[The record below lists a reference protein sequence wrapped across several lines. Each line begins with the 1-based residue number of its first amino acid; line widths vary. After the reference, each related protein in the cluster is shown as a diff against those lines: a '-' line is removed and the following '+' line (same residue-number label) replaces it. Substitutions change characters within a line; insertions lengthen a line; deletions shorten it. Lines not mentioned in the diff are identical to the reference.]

1 MAKFN
6 YTAMDASGKETK
18 GTVEAASREE
28 AQSIIRSKGLT
39 TLKLEGANALNSDLE
54 LSFME
59 KKPKPREMSV
69 FCNQMVSVLSA
80 GVGMADALSMIGEQT
95 ANPKLRKAVLGC
107 CKGIQ
112 SGDTLADCMKQYDV
126 FPEVFATM
134 VAAGE
139 ETGSLEKS
147 FSRMSERFEKD
158 AALKGM
164 IKGAMTYP
172 LILLIITIVVV
183 IIMLNFV
190 VPKFQDT
197 LQSMG
202 TDLPALTKA
211 VIAASDFMKANI
223 IPVII
228 GVVVVIVGLNFF
240 KKSDFGKHLFA
251 NLALKIPVVKNF
263 TINSACANF
272 ARTLSTVIDSG
283 VQLTDGLEI
292 TADTMSNVFFREAI
306 LQAKGEVEVG
316 TTLADALEHTKLFP
330 SLLTNMTKIGEETG
344 NIPTLMDRVA
354 GFYDDEVAESSKALT
369 GMLEPL
375 VIIVMAGI
383 VGTIILAVMLPMASM
398 YTAMDNL

>member
-6 YTAMDASGKETK
+6 YVAMDAAGKEQK
-18 GTVEAASREE
+18 GTIEANDREE
-28 AQSIIRSKGLT
+28 AQALIRAKGLT
-39 TLKLEGANALNSDLE
+39 TLNIEGANALNSSVE
-54 LSFME
+54 LSFLD

-95 ANPKLRKAVLGC
+95 ANKKLQKAILGC

-112 SGDTLADCMKQYDV
+112 AGDTMADCMKQYDV
-126 FPEVFATM
+126 FPEVFSTM

-139 ETGSLEKS
+139 ETGSLETS

-164 IKGAMTYP
+164 IKSAMMYP
-172 LILLIITIVVV
+172 IILLLITVAVV

-197 LQSMG
+197 LQSLG
-202 TDLPALTKA
+202 TDLPGLTKA
-211 VIAASDFMKANI
+211 VIAISDFTKQNFLI
-223 IPVII
+223 IA
-228 GVVVVIVGLNFF
+228 VVVIGAIVGIVLF
-240 KKSDFGKHLFA
+240 KKSDFGKHFID
-251 NLALKIPVVKNF
+251 NLLLKLPVVKNF
-263 TINSACANF
+263 ITYTSCANLS
-272 ARTLSTVIDSG
+272 RTLATVLDSG
-283 VQLTDGLEI
+283 VQLVEGLGI
-292 TADTMSNVFFREAI
+292 AADTMTNVFFKEAVY
-306 LQAKGEVEVG
+306 QAKGEVEVG

-330 SLLTNMTKIGEETG
+330 PLLTNMTKIGEETG
-344 NIPTLMDRVA
+344 NLTALLDRVA
-354 GFYDDEVAESSKALT
+354 AFYDDEVGEATKALT

-375 VIIVMAGI
+375 VIILMAGI

>member
-6 YTAMDASGKETK
+6 YVAMDAAGKEQK
-18 GTVEAASREE
+18 GTIEANDREE
-28 AQSIIRSKGLT
+28 AQALIKAKGLT
-39 TLKLEGANALNSDLE
+39 TLNIEGANALNSSVE
-54 LSFME
+54 LSFLE
-59 KKPKPREMSV
+59 KNPKPREMSV

-95 ANPKLRKAVLGC
+95 ANKKLQKAILGC

-112 SGDTLADCMKQYDV
+112 SGETMAECMKQYDV
-126 FPEVFATM
+126 FPDVFATM

-139 ETGSLEKS
+139 ETGSLETS

-164 IKGAMTYP
+164 IKSAMMYP
-172 LILLIITIVVV
+172 IILLLITVAVV

-197 LQSMG
+197 LQTLG
-202 TDLPALTKA
+202 TDLPGLTKA
-211 VIAASDFMKANI
+211 VIAISDFTKQNFL
-223 IPVII
+223 VIA
-228 GVVVVIVGLNFF
+228 VVVVGAIVGIVLF
-240 KKSDFGKHLFA
+240 KKSDFGKHFID
-251 NLALKIPVVKNF
+251 NLLLKMPVVKNF
-263 TINSACANF
+263 VTYTACANL
-272 ARTLSTVIDSG
+272 ARTLATVLDSG
-283 VQLTDGLEI
+283 VQLVEGMEI
-292 TADTMSNVFFREAI
+292 AGDTMTNVFFKEAVY
-306 LQAKGEVEVG
+306 QAKSEVEVG
-316 TTLADALEHTKLFP
+316 TTLADALEHTRIFP

-344 NIPTLMDRVA
+344 NLAPLLDRVSA
-354 GFYDDEVAESSKALT
+354 FYDDEVAESTKALT

-375 VIIVMAGI
+375 VIILMAGI